1 MQNVIANQI
10 VTSINNAILAS
21 QDLSLLVTNLWNET
35 GCPKETGR
43 LIGEAANGEILDK
56 NPIRILAE
64 AVFNVKDVTRKEA
77 SLLLNA
83 TELVTKQRV
92 SQILAVVFDGDAS
105 KNRGKTPAKEAK
117 TEGDSFAAIMAILS
131 GKNLSL
137 TEDQAD
143 AILAAVASKTI

>member
-10 VTSINNAILAS
+10 VSAINAQFTATHELAK
-21 QDLSLLVTNLWNET
+21 LITALWNQT
-35 GCPKETGR
+35 QCPKETGR
-43 LIGEAANGEILDK
+43 LIGEAFSQDGLDR
-56 NPIRILAE
+56 NPIRNLADSLRE
-64 AVFNVKDVTRKEA
+64 IHGTTKKEA

-83 TELVTKQRV
+83 TGLVSKQRV
-92 SQILAVVFDGDAS
+92 AQILAVVFDGDKS
-105 KNRGKTPAKEAK
+105 KNKGKTPAKEAK
-117 TEGDSFAAIMAILS
+117 TEADSFAAIMAILS